1 MSIFKEIN
9 DNSKPEELEEQLLEQ
24 ELLENI
30 QELEEKV
37 DTSSMNLDQL
47 AKGFDAA
54 KRGLGLANKLKNPAD
69 KKKHLSRIM
78 GNMNK
83 LRAAL
88 KRMHDSI
95 DVEAA

>member
-9 DNSKPEELEEQLLEQ
+9 ESAKPETAFETA
-24 ELLENI
+24 LLENI
-30 QELEEKV
+30 QELEEAV
-37 DTSSMNLDQL
+37 DTSSMNLSQL
-47 AKGFDAA
+47 EKGFDAA

-78 GNMNK
+78 GNLNK

-88 KRMHDSI
+88 KRIHDAI
-95 DVEAA
+95 EVEAA